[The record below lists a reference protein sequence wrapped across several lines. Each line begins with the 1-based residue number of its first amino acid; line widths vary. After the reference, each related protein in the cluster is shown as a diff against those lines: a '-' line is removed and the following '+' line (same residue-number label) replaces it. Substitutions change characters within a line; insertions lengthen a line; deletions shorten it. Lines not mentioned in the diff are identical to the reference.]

1 MKKLFALLLAV
12 TMCFA
17 LVACGGETQ
26 TNDNA
31 TQQSNNEV
39 KKDEKDTASKV
50 VVVRKWAC
58 DKDNSTLLINEDN
71 TGEIN
76 LGEEVIAIT
85 WKYDEATHLMIVTA
99 TEKGWDDEVTY
110 FESDDTLYV
119 DSMTYVRA
127 E

>member
-50 VVVRKWAC
+50 VVVGKWAC

>member
-50 VVVRKWAC
+50 VVVGKWTC

>member
-1 MKKLFALLLAV
+1 MKRLFALLLAV

-50 VVVRKWAC
+50 VVVGKWAC